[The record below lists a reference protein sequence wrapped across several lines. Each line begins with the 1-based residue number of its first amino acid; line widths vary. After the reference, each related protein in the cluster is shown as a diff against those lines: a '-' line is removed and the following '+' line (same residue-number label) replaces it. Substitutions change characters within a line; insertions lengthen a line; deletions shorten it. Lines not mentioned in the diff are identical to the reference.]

1 MYRVYVHTGPVRAG
15 RSQEKRSRQRHDS
28 STFRRRTPSRAG
40 KVPRLTSGRAAKI
53 RSASVGAGESWRR
66 APGRRP
72 GPAGWTGEW
81 VRVPTRPAL
90 SGRFPPIPT
99 TAGGKLLPESCG
111 NDVAYDGLSRP
122 RQRAGP
128 PQPSS
133 PRNGGSSRPILRLHS
148 ACGVGQTVR
157 RDFLALLE
165 LLRADKIYP
174 VIAERLP
181 LSARTNAGAF
191 GDDGKARTRAIC
203 RRGMLADVARRPST
217 HTDALTMSAMNQGCD
232 QAPKPRSV
240 DR

>member
-1 MYRVYVHTGPVRAG
+1 LAA
-15 RSQEKRSRQRHDS
+15 
-28 STFRRRTPSRAG
+28 RTRP
-40 KVPRLTSGRAAKI
+40 TS
-53 RSASVGAGESWRR
+53 
-66 APGRRP
+66 

-111 NDVAYDGLSRP
+111 NDVAQDGLSRP
-122 RQRAGP
+122 RKRAGP

-165 LLRADKIYP
+165 LLRADKIHP

-232 QAPKPRSV
+232 QTPKIRFRVAETRNETIPRTATRRSG
-240 DR
+240 